1 MYKHSSTGPRFD
13 ARVLRHTQCSQN
25 HFVTFSGNTGDP
37 LPMWRLLY
45 SVTMSASRI
54 TTIMGYAHVSE
65 GSISLI
71 LYAEAVPQDCILFF
85 YQAEI
90 KDAFSTLPI
99 EQEPRLPI
107 DFCNSKSL
115 RSIPFTETFG
125 IPMVFFLMT
134 HEALARRILQL
145 NLRLHR
151 TP

>member
-1 MYKHSSTGPRFD
+1 
-13 ARVLRHTQCSQN
+13 
-25 HFVTFSGNTGDP
+25 
-37 LPMWRLLY
+37 
-45 SVTMSASRI
+45 MSASRI

-99 EQEPRLPI
+99 KQDPRLPI
-107 DFCNSKSL
+107 DFYNSKPL

-125 IPMVFFLMT
+125 IPNGLLPND
-134 HEALARRILQL
+134 A
-145 NLRLHR
+145 
-151 TP
+151 